1 MNNDH
6 RRDGDVCQ
14 RRRRRGAYA
23 AVLGAAVGAA
33 LAAPLIAPALALAD
47 ATDDAVAAAVAGD
60 SVSDAARQPVTEFA
74 TLNRDIV
81 TLDGDLG
88 LKFLA
93 NPDVQLTDS
102 LLGLLPGG
110 ATGTDATEVETF
122 LVNDFYDPLIADFGG
137 GSSSIAADAVSDV
150 TKQPAPEL
158 GTLNHDITI
167 VDDDLGL
174 KFLANPE
181 IQFTDSLLGLYPGGA
196 EGTLATEV
204 ETFLVNDFYNPLI
217 DIVGGGGGMMA
228 F

>member
-33 LAAPLIAPALALAD
+33 LAAPLIAPALAFAD
-47 ATDDAVAAAVAGD
+47 TTDDAVAAAAAGD
-60 SVSDAARQPVTEFA
+60 VVSDALRGQTELG
-74 TLNRDIV
+74 TLNHDI
-81 TLDGDLG
+81 TIFDGDLG